1 VGQIGNLR
9 PIGNRPSDLVGA
21 GDLFAGGSAFL
32 PDYTPVVYDVC
43 RFSPGAIFMNK
54 RINIVLPEATIQTID
69 RMARPGERSRFINQ
83 AVKHFVTHQSTEA
96 LRTRLERATVRD
108 RDLDSEIAA
117 DWSAVDGEAWQRL
130 DIEERK
136 TSNTRGAA
144 KSTLRPSTRP

>member
-1 VGQIGNLR
+1 
-9 PIGNRPSDLVGA
+9 
-21 GDLFAGGSAFL
+21 
-32 PDYTPVVYDVC
+32 
-43 RFSPGAIFMNK
+43 MNK

-83 AVKHFVTHQSTEA
+83 AVRHFVMHQSTEA

-136 TSNTRGAA
+136 TTNTRGVA
-144 KSTLRPSTRP
+144 KSTSRPSTRP